1 MKCGIKIFIE
11 TYRTLFSNFYCASI
25 NRITNN
31 KEANQKI
38 SLKRKK
44 GALFFQRFKKEKK
57 KLIKIKKTMN
67 KV

>member
-1 MKCGIKIFIE
+1 MKYGIKIFIE

-44 GALFFQRFKKEKK
+44 GALFF
-57 KLIKIKKTMN
+57 
-67 KV
+67 